1 MTLVLRYSARSDRG
15 LVRQNNQDAVYAGPR
30 LLALADGMGGHAA
43 GEVASSLVISALAPL
58 DDDDPGDDL
67 LAELRDATVEGN
79 AAITR
84 HVAEAPDLEGM
95 GTTLTAILFAGSRL
109 GLVHVGDSRAYQLRD
124 GTFTQ
129 ITKDDTFV
137 QSLIDEG
144 RITEEEA
151 HTHPQRSL
159 LLRAITG
166 QDVEPSL
173 TVREARAGDRYL
185 LCSDGLSGVVSD
197 ETLADTLAAY
207 RDPRACADRMIELAL
222 RGGGPDN
229 ITCIVADVVDIEFGE
244 DAPIMGGA
252 VGDGSE
258 DGPPPDSAAARASAT
273 TLTRTAPQRIEPAAR
288 APAAQDRSRLRLV
301 LAVVAVLAVL
311 VAGGVLAR
319 MWVLQQYYVGADA
332 GQVVIYQGVRGE
344 IIGLPLHQVAE
355 RSEIGL
361 DDLPETERSQ
371 VRDGIIAADGVAGA
385 RGLVER
391 LRNRMLAPCPTVAE
405 QPPGVVDPAAPDQF
419 APGQTVPG
427 VPPVDTTPLPRPAPE
442 PGTTCRSVS

>member
-58 DDDDPGDDL
+58 DEDDPGDDL
-67 LAELRDATVEGN
+67 LRELREATVEGN

-84 HVAEAPDLEGM
+84 HVHDAPDLEGM
-95 GTTLTAILFAGSRL
+95 GTTLTAILFAGKRL
-109 GLVHVGDSRAYQLRD
+109 GLVHIGDSRAYQLRG
-124 GTFTQ
+124 GTFSQ

-166 QDVEPSL
+166 QDVDPSL
-173 TVREARAGDRYL
+173 TIREARAGDRYL

-197 ETLADTLAAY
+197 ETLADTLRGY
-207 RDPRACADRMIELAL
+207 RDPRECADRMIELAL

-244 DAPIMGGA
+244 DAPIVGGA
-252 VGDGSE
+252 AGDGRE
-258 DGPPPDSAAARASAT
+258 DDTPRPDSAAARASAT
-273 TLTRTAPQRIEPAAR
+273 TMTRPAPQRVT
-288 APAAQDRSRLRLV
+288 PAAQAPAVSRRSRGRLV
-301 LAVVAVLAVL
+301 VAAVAVLAVL
-311 VAGGVLAR
+311 VGAGLLAR
-319 MWVLQQYYVGADA
+319 VWVLQQYYVGADA
-332 GQVVIYQGVRGE
+332 DQVTIFQGVQGE
-344 IIGLPLHQVAE
+344 VLGVPLHLVAE
-355 RSEIGL
+355 HTDIAL
-361 DDLPETERSQ
+361 TDLPESDRSV
-371 VRDGIIAADGVAGA
+371 VRNGIDAAGLDGAQGV
-385 RGLVER
+385 VER
-391 LRNRMLAPCPTVAE
+391 LRTKMLEPCPA
-405 QPPGVVDPAAPDQF
+405 PVVPTPETALVPTLPDVTY
-419 APGQTVPG
+419 PDYG
-427 VPPVDTTPLPRPAPE
+427 TTPLPSVPPE
-442 PGTTCRSVS
+442 PGINCRPVG

>member
-58 DDDDPGDDL
+58 DEDDPGDDL

-109 GLVHVGDSRAYQLRD
+109 GLVHIGDSRAYQLRE
-124 GTFTQ
+124 GQFSQ

-166 QDVEPSL
+166 QDIDPSL
-173 TVREARAGDRYL
+173 TIREARPGDRYL

-197 ETLADTLAAY
+197 ETLADTLAGY
-207 RDPRACADRMIELAL
+207 RDPRECADRMIDLAL

-229 ITCIVADVVDIEFGE
+229 ITCIVADVVDIDFGD
-244 DAPIMGGA
+244 DAPIMGGS

-258 DGPPPDSAAARASAT
+258 DGPRPDSAAARASAT
-273 TLTRTAPQRIEPAAR
+273 TMTRTAPQRVVPAA
-288 APAAQDRSRLRLV
+288 APPKHRSPLRIGVAVVAVLVV
-301 LAVVAVLAVL
+301 LAVVAVLA
-311 VAGGVLAR
+311 GVWAQ
-319 MWVLQQYYVGADA
+319 QQYYVGAD
-332 GQVVIYQGVRGE
+332 GERVTIFQGVRGE
-344 IIGLPLHQVAE
+344 VLGVRLQHV
-355 RSEIGL
+355 SE
-361 DDLPETERSQ
+361 
-371 VRDGIIAADGVAGA
+371 
-385 RGLVER
+385 
-391 LRNRMLAPCPTVAE
+391 
-405 QPPGVVDPAAPDQF
+405 
-419 APGQTVPG
+419 
-427 VPPVDTTPLPRPAPE
+427 
-442 PGTTCRSVS
+442 

>member
-58 DDDDPGDDL
+58 DEDDPGDDL
-67 LAELRDATVEGN
+67 LRELRDATVEGN
-79 AAITR
+79 AAITQ
-84 HVAEAPDLEGM
+84 HVRDAPDLEGM

-109 GLVHVGDSRAYQLRD
+109 GLVHIGDSRAYQLRG

-166 QDVEPSL
+166 QDIDPSL
-173 TVREARAGDRYL
+173 TIREARAGDRYL

-197 ETLADTLAAY
+197 ETLADTLRGY
-207 RDPRACADRMIELAL
+207 RDPRECADRMIDLAL

-229 ITCIVADVVDIEFGE
+229 ITCIVADVLDIEFGE
-244 DAPIMGGA
+244 DAPIVGGA
-252 VGDGSE
+252 AGDGR
-258 DGPPPDSAAARASAT
+258 DDDVARPDSSAARASAAT
-273 TLTRTAPQRIEPAAR
+273 MTRPAPQRT
-288 APAAQDRSRLRLV
+288 APAAQAPAAKRSRARL
-301 LAVVAVLAVL
+301 LIAALAVL
-311 VAGGVLAR
+311 VVLVGGGLLAR
-319 MWVLQQYYVGADA
+319 IWVLQQYYVGADTDR
-332 GQVVIYQGVRGE
+332 VTIFQGVQGDVL
-344 IIGLPLHQVAE
+344 GVPLHTVAE
-355 RSEIGL
+355 RTDIAL
-361 DDLPETERSQ
+361 DDLTESDRSL
-371 VRDGIIAADGVAGA
+371 VRGGIDAAGLEGAQGV
-385 RGLVER
+385 VER
-391 LRNRMLAPCPTVAE
+391 LRTKMLAPCP
-405 QPPGVVDPAAPDQF
+405 APT
-419 APGQTVPG
+419 AQTPETALVPTLPDVTFPDYG
-427 VPPVDTTPLPRPAPE
+427 TTPLPSVPPE
-442 PGTTCRSVS
+442 PGINCRPVG